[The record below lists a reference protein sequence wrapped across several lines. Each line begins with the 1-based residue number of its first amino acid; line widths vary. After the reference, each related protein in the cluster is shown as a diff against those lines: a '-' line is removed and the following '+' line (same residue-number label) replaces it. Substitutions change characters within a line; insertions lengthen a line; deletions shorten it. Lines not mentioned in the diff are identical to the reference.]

1 MSIMLDS
8 LDLQNKKFV
17 CKLPM
22 GRVDPYQLLHHAQG
36 VLPGTGQKC
45 ARDGSNN

>member
-17 CKLPM
+17 CKLPT
-22 GRVDPYQLLHHAQG
+22 GRVDLYRPLHHAQG
-36 VLPGTGQKC
+36 ALPGTGQG
-45 ARDGSNN
+45 RL